1 MTSTD
6 TLKRTARQP
15 SELLSDPAIVTVSV
29 SQAAEI
35 LGVAR
40 STAHAHYKRTGELAP
55 GVPVLR
61 VGKRCV
67 VSLAHLRAALGL
79 PEPSERYEAHMRS
92 VLGLSEP
99 SVL

>member
-1 MTSTD
+1 MTNTTEHNRAEKSP
-6 TLKRTARQP
+6 A
-15 SELLSDPAIVTVSV
+15 ELLSDPNLVTVSV
-29 SQAAEI
+29 SEAARI

-55 GVPVLR
+55 NVPVLK

-79 PEPSERYEAHMRS
+79 AELVSN
-92 VLGLSEP
+92 
-99 SVL
+99 

>member
-1 MTSTD
+1 MTFTD
-6 TLKRTARQP
+6 THKRPAQLP
-15 SELLSDPAIVTVSV
+15 SELLADPARVTVSV

-67 VSLAHLRAALGL
+67 VSLAHLRT
-79 PEPSERYEAHMRS
+79 
-92 VLGLSEP
+92 VLGLAQP
-99 SVL
+99 STT

>member
-1 MTSTD
+1 MTNPTELDRAAKSP
-6 TLKRTARQP
+6 A
-15 SELLSDPAIVTVSV
+15 ELLSDPNLVTVSV
-29 SQAAEI
+29 SQAARI

-55 GVPVLR
+55 NVPVLK

-79 PEPSERYEAHMRS
+79 AELVSN
-92 VLGLSEP
+92 
-99 SVL
+99 

>member
-1 MTSTD
+1 MTNTTEHNRAAKSP
-6 TLKRTARQP
+6 A
-15 SELLSDPAIVTVSV
+15 ELLSDPNLVTVSV
-29 SQAAEI
+29 SQAARI

-55 GVPVLR
+55 NVPVLK

-79 PEPSERYEAHMRS
+79 AELVSN
-92 VLGLSEP
+92 
-99 SVL
+99 

>member
-1 MTSTD
+1 MTFTD
-6 TLKRTARQP
+6 THIRPAQLA
-15 SELLSDPAIVTVSV
+15 SELLADPARVTVSV

-67 VSLAHLRAALGL
+67 VSLAHLRT
-79 PEPSERYEAHMRS
+79 
-92 VLGLSEP
+92 VLGLAQP
-99 SVL
+99 STT